1 MRKITPKKIFC
12 PGGGGGAPW
21 KWNGFGSGMERAPRP
36 HPQGKKSFF
45 GVIFAQNY
53 AIFFLSPIDLFRL
66 ISMRGARICCRN
78 RVKRPGTQI
87 FLNLYFAKLHQIHKI
102 CPSTDS
108 LPINVFRLISMRG
121 ARIWPQNG
129 GKRPRT

>member
-1 MRKITPKKIFC
+1 MKFDFFGPPLFCAKLRQKTLFC

-53 AIFFLSPIDLFRL
+53 AKI
-66 ISMRGARICCRN
+66 
-78 RVKRPGTQI
+78 
-87 FLNLYFAKLHQIHKI
+87 AK
-102 CPSTDS
+102 
-108 LPINVFRLISMRG
+108 
-121 ARIWPQNG
+121 
-129 GKRPRT
+129 